1 VREIIDS
8 KATLLKAFETI
19 SNRVLA
25 ETAETRVLMPAV
37 LLHVVRT
44 LPGVMEYI
52 DRGIFIC
59 YPNSHD
65 IQRLR

>member
-1 VREIIDS
+1 MREIIDS

-52 DRGIFIC
+52 DRGI
-59 YPNSHD
+59 
-65 IQRLR
+65 